1 MLAVVIGSLST
12 ILSTAVIAM
21 VSSMRKQFNDFM
33 DEHKLLMETE
43 RNDLKSHI
51 VAIYERAKERGY
63 ITHFELDS
71 VNRLYDSY
79 RKLGGNSYIEAIV
92 HEMNYDMAKVGM
104 PVPSIVAAM
113 DAARK
118 EKK

>member
-1 MLAVVIGSLST
+1 MDF
-12 ILSTAVIAM
+12 VIAALP
-21 VSSMRKQFNDFM
+21 SMISVVTLGFVAHLAEQFKGFVN
-33 DEHKLLMETE
+33 EHKLLMETE

-63 ITHFELDS
+63 ITHMELDT

-79 RKLGGNSYIEAIV
+79 KKLGGNSYIEAIV
-92 HEMNYDMAKVGM
+92 HEMSYAMRKVGM
-104 PVPSIVAAM
+104 PIPSIVAAM

-118 EKK
+118 ER